1 MANVVASFKILPQD
15 TDIKLE
21 DLKVAINEQLPKEV
35 KVYKFAEEPIAF
47 GLNALLVHIIMP
59 EDIPGEMD
67 KVEESIKNIKGVGQ
81 IEVLMVHRT

>member
-21 DLKVAINEQLPKEV
+21 DLKVAINQQLPNEV

-67 KVEESIKNIKGVGQ
+67 KVEETIKNIKGVGQ